1 MRQLFAF
8 LIKYYFFFLFMLLE
22 ILAFIMIANN
32 SNYQGARILNTANQL
47 TGGVYQSYNDVFD
60 YLYLKQSNR
69 LLAEENAKLREKIEN
84 AYVKFTTQEFK
95 IHDTLYKQQ
104 FSYIDAKVIS
114 NSTGKRN
121 NYLMLNKG
129 YNQGIRNNMAV
140 VTTTGIVGI
149 VSGVSG
155 NFSSVMSLLHAET
168 KISAKLKKSNATGSV
183 TWDGG
188 SYKKGT
194 LTDIPSHIRLITGDS
209 VITSGFSLDFPEGIM
224 IGTIATYSMNPGDNF
239 YKIKI
244 NYATDFNKLDYV
256 YVVKNMFKDE
266 QLKLK
271 ESQHE

>member
-8 LIKYYFFFLFMLLE
+8 LIKYYFFFLFALLE
-22 ILAFIMIANN
+22 MIAFIMIANN
-32 SNYQGARILNTANQL
+32 SYYHGARMLNTANQL
-47 TGGVYQSYNDVFD
+47 TGNVYQTYNDVFD
-60 YLYLKQSNR
+60 YFYLKQNNR
-69 LLAEENAKLREKIEN
+69 ILAEENAKLRAKIEN
-84 AYVKFTTQEFK
+84 SYVKFTSSE
-95 IHDTLYKQQ
+95 IMVHDTLYKQQ
-104 FSYIDAKVIS
+104 FEYIDAKVIS

-140 VTTTGIVGI
+140 VNSTGIVGI
-149 VSGVSG
+149 VNGVSG

-168 KISAKLKKSNATGSV
+168 KISAKLKNNNATGSV
-183 TWDGG
+183 TWEGG
-188 SYKKGT
+188 SYKKGI
-194 LTDIPSHIRLITGDS
+194 LTDIPSHIRILTGDT

-224 IGTIATYSMNPGDNF
+224 IGTIAEYKLTPGDNF

-244 NYATDFNKLDYV
+244 NYSTDFNKLDYV

>member
-1 MRQLFAF
+1 
-8 LIKYYFFFLFMLLE
+8 
-22 ILAFIMIANN
+22 MIANN
-32 SNYQGARILNTANQL
+32 RNYQGARILNTANQL
-47 TGGVYQSYNDVFD
+47 TGNVYQSYNDIFD
-60 YLYLKQSNR
+60 YLYLKQNNR
-69 LLAEENAKLREKIEN
+69 LLAEENAKLRAMIEN
-84 AYVKFTTQEFK
+84 SYVKFTTNE
-95 IHDTLYKQQ
+95 ISVHDTIYKQQ
-104 FSYIDAKVIS
+104 FKYIDAKVIS

-140 VTTTGIVGI
+140 VNSNGIVGI
-149 VSGVSG
+149 VNGVSG

-183 TWDGG
+183 TWEGG

-194 LTDIPSHIRLITGDS
+194 LTDIPSHIRIMTGDT

-224 IGTIATYSMNPGDNF
+224 IGTIIEYSQNPGDNF

-244 NYATDFNKLDYV
+244 NYSTDFNKLDYV
-256 YVVKNMFKDE
+256 YIVKNMFKDE

-271 ESQHE
+271 GSQHE